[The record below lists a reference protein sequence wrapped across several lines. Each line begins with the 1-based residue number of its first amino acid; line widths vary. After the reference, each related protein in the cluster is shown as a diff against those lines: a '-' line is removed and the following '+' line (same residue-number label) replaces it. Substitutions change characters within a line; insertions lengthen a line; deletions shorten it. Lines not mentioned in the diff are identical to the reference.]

1 MFLLSTWLA
10 GTKILAPQRNAL
22 LDFLIAVFCPG
33 CITIPNIA
41 TAMSEPEMQQGSLS
55 RSSRKR
61 GPDVCQFRWADRGPL
76 GERIYRRRVIGTLCQ
91 FPDSARKSLAGLV
104 TEINM
109 NILKPSAL
117 LMTIAQL
124 CDHFTQRELA
134 IDNFWRSYSTKRA
147 YKAYLKRW
155 IVPHW
160 GSVRLSEVRT
170 MEVGSWLRRLPLAKG
185 SCAKIRNIFSVL
197 FNHACRHELFNHN
210 PLRLVRQG
218 AKTSHSECA
227 DTPRNKGA
235 HRKSELTR
243 TNVGAR
249 RCVHGIAAE

>member
-1 MFLLSTWLA
+1 
-10 GTKILAPQRNAL
+10 
-22 LDFLIAVFCPG
+22 
-33 CITIPNIA
+33 
-41 TAMSEPEMQQGSLS
+41 
-55 RSSRKR
+55 
-61 GPDVCQFRWADRGPL
+61 
-76 GERIYRRRVIGTLCQ
+76 VIGTLCQ